1 MQYGKLPYVS
11 FVSDNEETI
20 NKGDTISFS
29 IIGNDEE
36 VFEGELVKATKKNIS
51 IIREDSPC
59 LEVYN
64 VVEIEPES
72 LKKI

>member
-11 FVSDNEETI
+11 FVTDSEETI
-20 NKGDTISFS
+20 NKGDIISFS
-29 IIGNDEE
+29 IIDNDEE
-36 VFEGELVKATKKNIS
+36 IFEGELVKATKKNIS

-64 VVEIEPES
+64 VVEIKPES